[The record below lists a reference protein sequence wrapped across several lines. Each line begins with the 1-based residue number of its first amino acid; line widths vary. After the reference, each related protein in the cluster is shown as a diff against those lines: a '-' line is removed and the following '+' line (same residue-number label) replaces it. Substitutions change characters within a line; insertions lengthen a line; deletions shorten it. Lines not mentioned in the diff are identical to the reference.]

1 MNAHE
6 PAVICRDV
14 VKTYGKGEI
23 AVHAL
28 KGVSLEARFGE
39 LLMIVGPSGCGK
51 TTLLSVI
58 CGTLRADSGTIE
70 LFGKT
75 ISSMPDRELTAFRA
89 RNVGFIFQQF
99 NLVPTLTAREN
110 VSIPRLLTGASYA
123 AAQEDA
129 GAMLAQVG
137 LAGREESFP
146 SQMSGG
152 QQQRVAISRAMVHQ
166 PRLVICDE
174 PTASLDA
181 AAGQRALD
189 LLRESARHPDRCV
202 IVVTHDS
209 RIFHYADRI
218 VEMDDGLV
226 IASQTAS
233 DYLRDHPHSQ
243 PQPKNNA

>member
-1 MNAHE
+1 MSTSE

-23 AVHAL
+23 AVRAL
-28 KGVSLEARFGE
+28 KGVSLEAKFGE

-51 TTLLSVI
+51 TTLLSVM

-70 LFGKT
+70 LFGKS
-75 ISSMPDRELTAFRA
+75 ISSMPERELTAFRA

-99 NLVPTLTAREN
+99 NLVPTLTAQEN
-110 VSIPRLLTGASYA
+110 VSIPRLLNGAPYA
-123 AAQEDA
+123 TAQQDA

-137 LAGREESFP
+137 LGGREKSFP

-181 AAGQRALD
+181 AAGQRAMD
-189 LLRESARHPDRCV
+189 LLRESARHPDRGV

-226 IASQTAS
+226 TASQTAS
-233 DYLRDHPHSQ
+233 DYLRDHPHPH
-243 PQPKNNA
+243 PQPKSHA

>member
-14 VKTYGKGEI
+14 IKTYGKGEI

-58 CGTLRADSGTIE
+58 CGTLRADSGSIE

-123 AAQEDA
+123 TAQKAA

-243 PQPKNNA
+243 PQPKTNA

>member
-1 MNAHE
+1 MSTSE

-23 AVHAL
+23 AVRAL
-28 KGVSLEARFGE
+28 KGVSLEAKFGE

-51 TTLLSVI
+51 TTLLSVM

-70 LFGKT
+70 LFGKS
-75 ISSMPDRELTAFRA
+75 ISSMPERELTAFRA

-99 NLVPTLTAREN
+99 NLVPTLTAQEN
-110 VSIPRLLTGASYA
+110 VSIPRLLNGAPYA
-123 AAQEDA
+123 TAQQDA

-137 LAGREESFP
+137 LGGREKSFP

-226 IASQTAS
+226 TASQTAS
-233 DYLRDHPHSQ
+233 DYLRDHPHPH
-243 PQPKNNA
+243 PQPKSHA

>member
-1 MNAHE
+1 MSTSE

-23 AVHAL
+23 AVRAL
-28 KGVSLEARFGE
+28 KGVSLEAKFGE

-51 TTLLSVI
+51 TTLLSVM

-70 LFGKT
+70 LFGKS
-75 ISSMPDRELTAFRA
+75 ISSMPERALTAFRA

-99 NLVPTLTAREN
+99 NLVPTLTAQEN
-110 VSIPRLLTGASYA
+110 VSIPRLLNGAPYA
-123 AAQEDA
+123 TAQQDA

-137 LAGREESFP
+137 LGGREKSFP

-181 AAGQRALD
+181 AAGQRAMD

-226 IASQTAS
+226 TASQTAS
-233 DYLRDHPHSQ
+233 DYLRDHPHPH
-243 PQPKNNA
+243 PQPKSHA

>member
-1 MNAHE
+1 MSTFE

-23 AVHAL
+23 AVLAL

-51 TTLLSVI
+51 TTLLSVM

-70 LFGKT
+70 LFGKS
-75 ISSMPDRELTAFRA
+75 ISSMPERELTAFRA

-99 NLVPTLTAREN
+99 NLVPTLTAQEN
-110 VSIPRLLTGASYA
+110 VSIPRLLNGAPYA
-123 AAQEDA
+123 TAQEDS

-137 LAGREESFP
+137 LGGREKSFP

-181 AAGQRALD
+181 AAGQRAMD

-226 IASQTAS
+226 TASQTAS
-233 DYLRDHPHSQ
+233 DYLRDHPHPH
-243 PQPKNNA
+243 PQPKSHA

>member
-1 MNAHE
+1 MSTSE

-23 AVHAL
+23 AVRAL

-51 TTLLSVI
+51 TTLLSVM

-70 LFGKT
+70 LFGKS
-75 ISSMPDRELTAFRA
+75 ISSMPERELTAFRA

-99 NLVPTLTAREN
+99 NLVPTLTAQEN
-110 VSIPRLLTGASYA
+110 VSIPRLLNGAPYA
-123 AAQEDA
+123 TAQQDA
-129 GAMLAQVG
+129 GAMLAKVG
-137 LAGREESFP
+137 LAGREKSFP

-226 IASQTAS
+226 TASQTAS
-233 DYLRDHPHSQ
+233 DYLRDHPHPH
-243 PQPKNNA
+243 PQPKSHV

>member
-1 MNAHE
+1 MSAPE
-6 PAVICRDV
+6 PAVVCRDV
-14 VKTYGKGEI
+14 VKTYGKGEM
-23 AVHAL
+23 AVRAL
-28 KGVSLEARFGE
+28 KGVSLEATFGE

-51 TTLLSVI
+51 TTLLSVM
-58 CGTLRADSGTIE
+58 CGTLRVDSGTID

-110 VSIPRLLTGASYA
+110 VSIPRLLTGTPYA
-123 AAQEDA
+123 RAQEDA

-137 LAGREESFP
+137 LGGREESFP

-181 AAGQRALD
+181 AAGQRAME

-226 IASQTAS
+226 TTSQNAS
-233 DYLRDHPHSQ
+233 DYLRDHPH
-243 PQPKNNA
+243 PQPKSHA

>member
-1 MNAHE
+1 MSTSE

-23 AVHAL
+23 AVRAL
-28 KGVSLEARFGE
+28 KGVNLEAKFGE

-51 TTLLSVI
+51 TTLLSVM

-70 LFGKT
+70 LFGKS
-75 ISSMPDRELTAFRA
+75 ISSMPERELTAFRA

-99 NLVPTLTAREN
+99 NLVPTLTAQEN
-110 VSIPRLLTGASYA
+110 VSIPRLLNGAPYA
-123 AAQEDA
+123 TAQQDA

-137 LAGREESFP
+137 LGGREKSFP

-181 AAGQRALD
+181 AAGQRAMD

-226 IASQTAS
+226 TASQTAS
-233 DYLRDHPHSQ
+233 DYLRDHPHPH
-243 PQPKNNA
+243 PQPKSHA

>member
-123 AAQEDA
+123 AAQADA

-226 IASQTAS
+226 IASQTSS
-233 DYLRDHPHSQ
+233 DYFRDHPHSQ

>member
-1 MNAHE
+1 MNTSE
-6 PAVICRDV
+6 PAVVCRDV
-14 VKTYGKGEI
+14 VKTYGKGEM
-23 AVHAL
+23 AVRAL
-28 KGVSLEARFGE
+28 KGVNLEARFGE

-58 CGTLRADSGTIE
+58 CGTLRVDSGTIG
-70 LFGKT
+70 LFGQT
-75 ISSMPDRELTAFRA
+75 ISSMPERELTAFRA

-123 AAQEDA
+123 AAQQDA
-129 GAMLAQVG
+129 GTMLAQVG

-181 AAGQRALD
+181 AAGQRAMD

-226 IASQTAS
+226 TASQTAS
-233 DYLRDHPHSQ
+233 DYLRDHPHS
-243 PQPKNNA
+243 PMPPKSHA

>member
-1 MNAHE
+1 MSRPA

-14 VKTYGKGEI
+14 VKTYGQGDM
-23 AVHAL
+23 AVQAL
-28 KGVSLEARFGE
+28 RGVSLEADFGE

-70 LFGKT
+70 LFGQT
-75 ISSMPDRELTAFRA
+75 VSSMTQRELTAFRA
-89 RNVGFIFQQF
+89 RHVGFIFQQF

-110 VSIPRLLTGASYA
+110 VSIPRLLTGAPYA
-123 AAQEDA
+123 EAQREA
-129 GAMLAQVG
+129 GAILARVG

-146 SQMSGG
+146 AQMSGG
-152 QQQRVAISRAMVHQ
+152 QQQRVAISRAMVHR

-174 PTASLDA
+174 PTAALDA
-181 AAGQRALD
+181 ATGQRAMD

-218 VEMDDGLV
+218 VEMDDGL
-226 IASQTAS
+226 ITASQAAA
-233 DYLRDHPHSQ
+233 DYIRDHPHPT
-243 PQPKNNA
+243 PQSHA

>member
-1 MNAHE
+1 MSTSE

-23 AVHAL
+23 AVRAL

-51 TTLLSVI
+51 TTLLSVM

-75 ISSMPDRELTAFRA
+75 ISSMPERELTAFRA

-99 NLVPTLTAREN
+99 NLVPTLTAQEN
-110 VSIPRLLTGASYA
+110 VAIPRLLNGAPYA
-123 AAQEDA
+123 TAQQDA

-137 LAGREESFP
+137 LGGREKSFP

-181 AAGQRALD
+181 AAGQRAMD

-226 IASQTAS
+226 TASQTAS
-233 DYLRDHPHSQ
+233 DYLRDHPHPH
-243 PQPKNNA
+243 PQPKSHA

>member
-1 MNAHE
+1 MSTFE

-23 AVHAL
+23 AVRAL

-51 TTLLSVI
+51 TTLLSVM

-70 LFGKT
+70 LFGKS
-75 ISSMPDRELTAFRA
+75 ISSMPERELTAFRA

-99 NLVPTLTAREN
+99 NLVPTLTAQEN
-110 VSIPRLLTGASYA
+110 VSIPRLLNGAPYA
-123 AAQEDA
+123 TAQQGA

-137 LAGREESFP
+137 LGGREKSFP

-181 AAGQRALD
+181 AAGQRAMD

-226 IASQTAS
+226 TASQTAS
-233 DYLRDHPHSQ
+233 DYLRDHPHPH
-243 PQPKNNA
+243 PQPKSHA

>member
-1 MNAHE
+1 MSTSE

-23 AVHAL
+23 AVRAL

-51 TTLLSVI
+51 TTLLSVM

-70 LFGKT
+70 LFGKS
-75 ISSMPDRELTAFRA
+75 ISSMPERELTAFRA

-99 NLVPTLTAREN
+99 NLVPTLTAQEN
-110 VSIPRLLTGASYA
+110 VSIPRLLNGAPYA
-123 AAQEDA
+123 TAQQDA

-137 LAGREESFP
+137 LGGREKSFP

-226 IASQTAS
+226 TASQTAS
-233 DYLRDHPHSQ
+233 DYLRDHPHPH
-243 PQPKNNA
+243 PQPKSHA

>member
-1 MNAHE
+1 MSTSE

-23 AVHAL
+23 AVRAL

-51 TTLLSVI
+51 TTLLSVM

-70 LFGKT
+70 LFGKS
-75 ISSMPDRELTAFRA
+75 ISSMPERELTAFRA

-99 NLVPTLTAREN
+99 NLVPTLTAQEN
-110 VSIPRLLTGASYA
+110 VSIPRLLNGAPYA
-123 AAQEDA
+123 TAQQDA

-137 LAGREESFP
+137 LGGREKSFP

-181 AAGQRALD
+181 AAGQRAMD

-226 IASQTAS
+226 TASQTAS
-233 DYLRDHPHSQ
+233 DYLRDHPHPH
-243 PQPKNNA
+243 PQPKSHA

>member
-1 MNAHE
+1 MSTRE

-14 VKTYGKGEI
+14 AKTYGNGEI
-23 AVHAL
+23 AVRAL

-70 LFGKT
+70 LFGKN

-89 RNVGFIFQQF
+89 RHVGFIFQQF

-110 VSIPRLLTGASYA
+110 VSIPRLLTGTPYA
-123 AAQEDA
+123 RAQQEA
-129 GAMLAQVG
+129 GAMLAKVG

-166 PRLVICDE
+166 PRLIICDE

-226 IASQTAS
+226 TASQNAS
-233 DYLRDHPHSQ
+233 DYLRDHPH
-243 PQPKNNA
+243 PHPPPKSHA

>member
-1 MNAHE
+1 MSTHE

-23 AVHAL
+23 AVRAL
-28 KGVSLEARFGE
+28 KGVSFEARFGE
-39 LLMIVGPSGCGK
+39 LLMIIGPSGCGK

-58 CGTLRADSGTIE
+58 CGTLRADSGSIE
-70 LFGKT
+70 LFGKN
-75 ISSMPDRELTAFRA
+75 ISSMPDREITAFRA
-89 RNVGFIFQQF
+89 RHVGFIFQQF

-123 AAQEDA
+123 DAQKDA

-137 LAGREESFP
+137 LAGREKSFP

-226 IASQTAS
+226 TASQPAS
-233 DYLRDHPHSQ
+233 DYLRDHPHS
-243 PQPKNNA
+243 PIPPKSHA

>member
-1 MNAHE
+1 MSTSK

-23 AVHAL
+23 AVRAL

-51 TTLLSVI
+51 TTLLSVM

-70 LFGKT
+70 LFGKS
-75 ISSMPDRELTAFRA
+75 ISSMPERELTAFRA

-99 NLVPTLTAREN
+99 NLVPTLTAQEN
-110 VSIPRLLTGASYA
+110 VSIPRLLNGAPYA
-123 AAQEDA
+123 TAQQDA

-137 LAGREESFP
+137 LGGREKSFP

-181 AAGQRALD
+181 AAGQRTMD

-226 IASQTAS
+226 TASQTAS
-233 DYLRDHPHSQ
+233 DYLRDHPHPH
-243 PQPKNNA
+243 PQPKSHA

>member
-1 MNAHE
+1 MSTSE

-23 AVHAL
+23 AVRAL

-51 TTLLSVI
+51 TTLLSVM

-70 LFGKT
+70 LFGKS
-75 ISSMPDRELTAFRA
+75 ISSMPERELTAFRA

-99 NLVPTLTAREN
+99 NLVPTLTAQEN
-110 VSIPRLLTGASYA
+110 VSIPRLLNGAPYA
-123 AAQEDA
+123 AAQQDA

-137 LAGREESFP
+137 LGGREKSFP

-181 AAGQRALD
+181 AAGQRAMD

-226 IASQTAS
+226 TASQTAS
-233 DYLRDHPHSQ
+233 DYLRDHPHPH
-243 PQPKNNA
+243 PQPKSHA

>member
-1 MNAHE
+1 MSRHE
-6 PAVICRDV
+6 PAVICHDV

-23 AVHAL
+23 AVRAL
-28 KGVSLEARFGE
+28 RGVSLEARFGE
-39 LLMIVGPSGCGK
+39 LLMIIGPSGCGK

-58 CGTLRADSGTIE
+58 CGTLRADSGSIE
-70 LFGKT
+70 LFGKN

-89 RNVGFIFQQF
+89 RHVGFIFQQF

-110 VSIPRLLTGASYA
+110 VSIPRLLTGTPYKR
-123 AAQEDA
+123 AQEDA

-209 RIFHYADRI
+209 RAYAFADRI
-218 VEMDDGLV
+218 ASMEDGRIDTVEAGPRH
-226 IASQTAS
+226 AA
-233 DYLRDHPHSQ
+233 RG
-243 PQPKNNA
+243 

>member
-1 MNAHE
+1 
-6 PAVICRDV
+6 
-14 VKTYGKGEI
+14 
-23 AVHAL
+23 
-28 KGVSLEARFGE
+28 
-39 LLMIVGPSGCGK
+39 
-51 TTLLSVI
+51 
-58 CGTLRADSGTIE
+58 
-70 LFGKT
+70 
-75 ISSMPDRELTAFRA
+75 
-89 RNVGFIFQQF
+89 
-99 NLVPTLTAREN
+99 
-110 VSIPRLLTGASYA
+110 
-123 AAQEDA
+123 
-129 GAMLAQVG
+129 
-137 LAGREESFP
+137 
-146 SQMSGG
+146 MSGG

-226 IASQTAS
+226 TASQTAS

-243 PQPKNNA
+243 PQPKTNA

>member
-1 MNAHE
+1 MSTSE

-23 AVHAL
+23 AVRAL

-51 TTLLSVI
+51 TTLLSVM

-70 LFGKT
+70 LFGKS
-75 ISSMPDRELTAFRA
+75 ISSMPERELTAFRA

-99 NLVPTLTAREN
+99 NLVPTLTAQEN
-110 VSIPRLLTGASYA
+110 VSIPRLLNGAPYA
-123 AAQEDA
+123 TAQQDA
-129 GAMLAQVG
+129 GTMLAQVG
-137 LAGREESFP
+137 LGGREKSFP

-181 AAGQRALD
+181 AAGQRAMD

-226 IASQTAS
+226 TASQTAS
-233 DYLRDHPHSQ
+233 DYLRDHPHPH
-243 PQPKNNA
+243 PQPKSHA

>member
-1 MNAHE
+1 MNVHE
-6 PAVICRDV
+6 PAVICREV
-14 VKTYGKGEI
+14 IKTYGKGEI

-51 TTLLSVI
+51 TSLLSVI

-70 LFGKT
+70 LFGKN

-89 RNVGFIFQQF
+89 RHVGFIFQQF

-110 VSIPRLLTGASYA
+110 VSIPRLLAGASYSDAQKDA
-123 AAQEDA
+123 A
-129 GAMLAQVG
+129 AMLAHVG

-189 LLRESARHPDRCV
+189 LLRDSARHPDRCV

-226 IASQTAS
+226 TASQTAS
-233 DYLRDHPHSQ
+233 DYLRDHPHS
-243 PQPKNNA
+243 PTQPKSHV

>member
-1 MNAHE
+1 
-6 PAVICRDV
+6 
-14 VKTYGKGEI
+14 
-23 AVHAL
+23 
-28 KGVSLEARFGE
+28 
-39 LLMIVGPSGCGK
+39 
-51 TTLLSVI
+51 
-58 CGTLRADSGTIE
+58 LRIDSGTIE

-110 VSIPRLLTGASYA
+110 VSIPRLLTGVSYDR
-123 AAQEDA
+123 AQEDA
-129 GAMLAQVG
+129 GAMLARVG
-137 LAGREESFP
+137 LGGREESFP

-152 QQQRVAISRAMVHQ
+152 QQQRLAISRAMVHQ

-181 AAGQRALD
+181 AAGQRAMD

-226 IASQTAS
+226 TASQSAS
-233 DYLRDHPHSQ
+233 DYLRDHPH
-243 PQPKNNA
+243 PQPKTHV

>member
-1 MNAHE
+1 MSTSE

-23 AVHAL
+23 AVRAL
-28 KGVSLEARFGE
+28 KGVSLEAKFGE

-51 TTLLSVI
+51 TTLLSVM

-70 LFGKT
+70 LFGKS
-75 ISSMPDRELTAFRA
+75 ISSMPERELTAFRA

-99 NLVPTLTAREN
+99 NLVPTLTAQEN
-110 VSIPRLLTGASYA
+110 VSIPRLLNGTPYA
-123 AAQEDA
+123 TAQEDA

-137 LAGREESFP
+137 LGGREKSFP

-226 IASQTAS
+226 TASQTAS
-233 DYLRDHPHSQ
+233 DYLRDHPHPH
-243 PQPKNNA
+243 PQPKSHA

>member
-14 VKTYGKGEI
+14 VKTYGQGEI
-23 AVHAL
+23 SVRAL

-89 RNVGFIFQQF
+89 RQVGFIFQQF

-123 AAQEDA
+123 DAQKDA

-226 IASQTAS
+226 TASQTAS
-233 DYLRDHPHSQ
+233 DYLRDHPHPL
-243 PQPKNNA
+243 PQPKSHA

>member
-1 MNAHE
+1 MSTSE

-23 AVHAL
+23 AVRAL
-28 KGVSLEARFGE
+28 RGVSLEAKFGE

-51 TTLLSVI
+51 TTLLSVM

-70 LFGKT
+70 LFGKS
-75 ISSMPDRELTAFRA
+75 ISSMPERELTAFRA

-99 NLVPTLTAREN
+99 NLVPTLTAQEN
-110 VSIPRLLTGASYA
+110 VSIPRLLNGAPYA
-123 AAQEDA
+123 TAQQDA

-137 LAGREESFP
+137 LGGREKSFP

-181 AAGQRALD
+181 AAGQRAMD

-226 IASQTAS
+226 TASQTAS
-233 DYLRDHPHSQ
+233 DYLRDHPHPH
-243 PQPKNNA
+243 PQPKSHA

>member
-1 MNAHE
+1 MSTRE

-14 VKTYGKGEI
+14 AKTYGKGEI
-23 AVHAL
+23 AVRAL

-70 LFGKT
+70 LFGKN

-89 RNVGFIFQQF
+89 HHVGFIFQQF

-110 VSIPRLLTGASYA
+110 VSIPRLLTGTPYA
-123 AAQEDA
+123 RAQQEA
-129 GAMLAQVG
+129 GAMLAKVG

-226 IASQTAS
+226 TASQNAS
-233 DYLRDHPHSQ
+233 DYLRDHPHPHPPLKSH
-243 PQPKNNA
+243 A

>member
-1 MNAHE
+1 MSAHE
-6 PAVICRDV
+6 PAVICREV
-14 VKTYGKGEI
+14 IKTYGKGEI
-23 AVHAL
+23 AVRAL
-28 KGVSLEARFGE
+28 NGVSLEARFGE

-70 LFGKT
+70 LFGKN

-89 RNVGFIFQQF
+89 RHVGFIFQQF

-110 VSIPRLLTGASYA
+110 VSIPRLLAGASYSDAQKDA
-123 AAQEDA
+123 A
-129 GAMLAQVG
+129 AMLAQVG

-189 LLRESARHPDRCV
+189 LLRDSARHPDRCV

-226 IASQTAS
+226 TASQTAS
-233 DYLRDHPHSQ
+233 DYLRDHPH
-243 PQPKNNA
+243 PPTQPKSHV

>member
-1 MNAHE
+1 M
-6 PAVICRDV
+6 
-14 VKTYGKGEI
+14 
-23 AVHAL
+23 
-28 KGVSLEARFGE
+28 
-39 LLMIVGPSGCGK
+39 
-51 TTLLSVI
+51 
-58 CGTLRADSGTIE
+58 
-70 LFGKT
+70 
-75 ISSMPDRELTAFRA
+75 TAFRA

-99 NLVPTLTAREN
+99 NLVPTLTAQEN
-110 VSIPRLLTGASYA
+110 VSIPRLLNGAPYA
-123 AAQEDA
+123 TAQQDA

-137 LAGREESFP
+137 LGGREKSFP
-146 SQMSGG
+146 SQISGG

-181 AAGQRALD
+181 AAGQRAMD

-226 IASQTAS
+226 TASQTAS
-233 DYLRDHPHSQ
+233 DYLRDHPHPHQ
-243 PQPKNNA
+243 QPKSHA

>member
-1 MNAHE
+1 MSTSE

-23 AVHAL
+23 AVRAL

-51 TTLLSVI
+51 TTLLSVM

-70 LFGKT
+70 LFGKS
-75 ISSMPDRELTAFRA
+75 ISSMPERELTAFRA

-99 NLVPTLTAREN
+99 NLVPTLTAQEN
-110 VSIPRLLTGASYA
+110 VSIPRLLNGAPYA
-123 AAQEDA
+123 TAQQDA

-137 LAGREESFP
+137 LGGREKSFP

-166 PRLVICDE
+166 PRLIICDE

-181 AAGQRALD
+181 AAGQRAMD

-202 IVVTHDS
+202 VVVTHDS

-226 IASQTAS
+226 TASQTTS
-233 DYLRDHPHSQ
+233 DYLRDHPH
-243 PQPKNNA
+243 PQPKSHV

>member
-1 MNAHE
+1 MNTSE
-6 PAVICRDV
+6 PAVVCRDV
-14 VKTYGKGEI
+14 VKTYGKGEM
-23 AVHAL
+23 AVRAL
-28 KGVSLEARFGE
+28 KGVNLEARFGE

-58 CGTLRADSGTIE
+58 CGTLRVDSGTIE
-70 LFGKT
+70 LFGQT
-75 ISSMPDRELTAFRA
+75 ISSMPERELTAFRA

-123 AAQEDA
+123 AAQQDA
-129 GAMLAQVG
+129 GTMLAQVG

-152 QQQRVAISRAMVHQ
+152 QQQRVAISRAMIHQ

-181 AAGQRALD
+181 TAGRRAMD
-189 LLRESARHPDRCV
+189 LLRESARHQDRCV

-209 RIFHYADRI
+209 RIFDYADRI

-226 IASQTAS
+226 NVSQTAP
-233 DYLRDHPHSQ
+233 DYLRDHPYSHSQ
-243 PQPKNNA
+243 PKSHA

>member
-1 MNAHE
+1 MSTSE

-23 AVHAL
+23 AVRAL
-28 KGVSLEARFGE
+28 KGVSLEAKFGE

-51 TTLLSVI
+51 TTLLSVM

-70 LFGKT
+70 LFGKS
-75 ISSMPDRELTAFRA
+75 ISSMPERELTAFRA

-99 NLVPTLTAREN
+99 NLVPTLTAQEN
-110 VSIPRLLTGASYA
+110 VSIPRLLNGAPYA
-123 AAQEDA
+123 TAQQDA

-137 LAGREESFP
+137 LGGREKSFP

-181 AAGQRALD
+181 AAGQRAMD

-226 IASQTAS
+226 TASQTAS
-233 DYLRDHPHSQ
+233 DYLRDHPHPH
-243 PQPKNNA
+243 PQPKSHA

>member
-1 MNAHE
+1 MNAHQ

-14 VKTYGKGEI
+14 IKTYGKGEI

-123 AAQEDA
+123 TAQADA

-226 IASQTAS
+226 TASQNAS

-243 PQPKNNA
+243 PQPKSHA

>member
-70 LFGKT
+70 LFGKS
-75 ISSMPDRELTAFRA
+75 ISSMPERELTAFRA

-99 NLVPTLTAREN
+99 NLVPTLTAQEN
-110 VSIPRLLTGASYA
+110 VSIPRLLNGAPYA
-123 AAQEDA
+123 TAQQDA
-129 GAMLAQVG
+129 GVMLAQVG
-137 LAGREESFP
+137 LGGREKSFP

-181 AAGQRALD
+181 AAGQRAMD

-226 IASQTAS
+226 TASQTAS
-233 DYLRDHPHSQ
+233 DYLRDHPHPH
-243 PQPKNNA
+243 PQPKSHA

>member
-1 MNAHE
+1 MSTSE

-23 AVHAL
+23 AVRAL

-51 TTLLSVI
+51 TTLLSVM

-70 LFGKT
+70 LFRNS
-75 ISSMPDRELTAFRA
+75 ISSMPERELTAFRA

-99 NLVPTLTAREN
+99 NLVPTLTAEEN
-110 VSIPRLLTGASYA
+110 VSIPRLLNGAPYA
-123 AAQEDA
+123 TAQQDA

-137 LAGREESFP
+137 LGGREKSFP

-181 AAGQRALD
+181 AAGQRAMD

-226 IASQTAS
+226 TASQTAS
-233 DYLRDHPHSQ
+233 DYLRDHPHPHQQS
-243 PQPKNNA
+243 KSHA

>member
-1 MNAHE
+1 MSTSE

-23 AVHAL
+23 AVRAL

-51 TTLLSVI
+51 TTLLSVM

-70 LFGKT
+70 LFGKS
-75 ISSMPDRELTAFRA
+75 ISSMPERELTAFRA

-99 NLVPTLTAREN
+99 NLVPTLTAQEN
-110 VSIPRLLTGASYA
+110 VSIPRLLNGAPYA
-123 AAQEDA
+123 TAQQDA

-137 LAGREESFP
+137 LGGREKSFP

-181 AAGQRALD
+181 AAGQRAMD

-226 IASQTAS
+226 TASQTAS
-233 DYLRDHPHSQ
+233 DYLRDHPHPHQ
-243 PQPKNNA
+243 QPKSHA